1 MDDAEIHFWGPLGVC
16 WGPLGV
22 CWGWDL
28 SNSRAEAICGVER
41 QFLCQFGRSTPVFDP
56 FLALDAR
63 IGQKTGV
70 ERQFTSSILVQS
82 MDYYILMES
91 PGCLLSNAVESTPIG
106 VL

>member
-1 MDDAEIHFWGPLGVC
+1 MGGAEIHF

-63 IGQKTGV
+63 IGQRTGV

-82 MDYYILMES
+82 MDYYILLES
-91 PGCLLSNAVESTPIG
+91 PGCLLSNAIG
-106 VL
+106 SMPFRVL